1 MKTTVGGYTHA
12 VTHRDNFGTLAI
24 TTRGKAKPK
33 YRNGI
38 TTHVRYE
45 IMKSGIKLIE
55 ETLGDGP
62 AAEKG
67 DTVQFESQAFLSHGE
82 PAQDRIATSTRLG
95 SRQIIAGV
103 EHSLIG
109 MRSGGYRKIKISPHL
124 AYRDVGVSGKIP
136 PNAVMIFDL
145 WMNGIT
151 KG

>member
-1 MKTTVGGYTHA
+1 MH
-12 VTHRDNFGTLAI
+12 I
-24 TTRGKAKPK
+24 
-33 YRNGI
+33 
-38 TTHVRYE
+38 RYE

-67 DTVQFESQAFLSHGE
+67 DTVAFESQAFLSHGE
-82 PAQDRIATSTRLG
+82 RAQDRIAQSTRLG

-109 MRSGGYRKIKISPHL
+109 MRPGGYRKIKISPHL
-124 AYRDVGVSGKIP
+124 AYREVGVPDKIP
-136 PNAVMIFDL
+136 PNAVMIFEL
-145 WMNGIT
+145 RLNGIT